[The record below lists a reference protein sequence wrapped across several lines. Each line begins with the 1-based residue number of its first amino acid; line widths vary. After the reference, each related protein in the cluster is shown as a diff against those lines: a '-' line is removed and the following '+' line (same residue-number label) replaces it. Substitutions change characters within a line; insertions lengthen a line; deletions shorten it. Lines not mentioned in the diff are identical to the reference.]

1 LIARERRN
9 VRALKADVS
18 SRRAMGIEAMIAQT
32 ELIRSSAISENF
44 FERGL
49 AFSIGRDGQV
59 DLVEA
64 HKWFNIAAARGD
76 RVAARHREELAGEMS
91 REQIAAA
98 LRAARE
104 WISCH

>member
-1 LIARERRN
+1 MN
-9 VRALKADVS
+9 VQ
-18 SRRAMGIEAMIAQT
+18 AQT
-32 ELIRSSAISENF
+32 VGVDMPESF

-49 AFSIGRDGQV
+49 AYSAKAGQI
-59 DLVEA
+59 DLIEA

-104 WISCH
+104 WLSRH

>member
-1 LIARERRN
+1 MSTHA
-9 VRALKADVS
+9 VS
-18 SRRAMGIEAMIAQT
+18 LAAEMPES
-32 ELIRSSAISENF
+32 F

-49 AFSIGRDGQV
+49 AFSAGREGQV
-59 DLVEA
+59 DLIEA

-104 WISCH
+104 WISRH

>member
-1 LIARERRN
+1 MNMQTQTI
-9 VRALKADVS
+9 VADMPES
-18 SRRAMGIEAMIAQT
+18 
-32 ELIRSSAISENF
+32 F

-49 AFSIGRDGQV
+49 AYSIGREGQT

-76 RVAARHREELAGEMS
+76 QMAARHREELASEMS
-91 REQIAAA
+91 REEIAAA